1 MSTRILIERLTKSFP
16 SPGGKVTVA
25 VNGVTL
31 AIEAGELFF
40 LLGPSGCG
48 KTTLLRMIAGFID
61 PTGGKLEFDR
71 DGVRTDVTYL
81 PPNKRNTGMVFQ
93 SYALWPHMTVEQNVV
108 FGLDV
113 RSVSDSEKK
122 QRVQEALATVQMEA
136 YAARKPN
143 QLSGGQ
149 QQRIALARALVIR
162 PSVLLLDEP
171 LSNLDAKLRIELR
184 SQIRKVCKASGIT
197 TVYVTHDQK
206 EALSMADRIAI
217 MSAGSVVQVG
227 NPRDLY
233 RRPAS
238 KFVAEFLG
246 ETNLIEATISKI
258 DDRAIHL
265 DTAAGPIRARSPLPD
280 GAVPDS
286 KVLLSIRPESISIAG
301 SGGGANGGSGADSAN
316 TLKAKVADSIY
327 LGEFAQ
333 YEVELAGGVRC
344 AIAHTNP
351 GDQRLSPGQ
360 DVTLRLAPE
369 DIAVLAG

>member
-1 MSTRILIERLTKSFP
+1 MSTRILIDKLTKTFP
-16 SPGGKVTVA
+16 SPGGKIALA

-31 AIEAGELFF
+31 SIDAGELFF

-61 PTGGKLEFDR
+61 PTSGALEFDR

-93 SYALWPHMTVEQNVV
+93 SYALWPHMTVEQNVA

-113 RSVSDSEKK
+113 RGMSDTEKK

-136 YAARKPN
+136 YGARKPN

-149 QQRIALARALVIR
+149 QQRIALARAMVIR

-217 MSAGSVVQVG
+217 MSAGSVVQIG

-233 RRPAS
+233 RRPTS

-246 ETNLIEATISKI
+246 ETNLIPAVITKI
-258 DDRAIHL
+258 DDHAIHL
-265 DTAAGPIRARSPLPD
+265 ETAAGVVRAKSPLPD
-280 GAVPDS
+280 GAGTNS
-286 KVLLSIRPESISIAG
+286 KVLLSIRPESISLAG
-301 SGGGANGGSGADSAN
+301 SGVGANGTAGN
-316 TLKAKVADSIY
+316 TLKGRIADSIY

-333 YEVELAGGVRC
+333 YEVELPGAVRC
-344 AIAHTNP
+344 AVAHTNP
-351 GDQRLSPGQ
+351 GDERLSPGQ
-360 DVTLRLAPE
+360 DVTLSLAPE
-369 DIAVLAG
+369 DVAILAG

>member
-1 MSTRILIERLTKSFP
+1 MSTRILIERLTKTFP
-16 SPGGKVTVA
+16 SPGGKVAVA

-31 AIEAGELFF
+31 GIDAGELFF

-61 PTGGKLEFDR
+61 PTSGALEFER
-71 DGVRTDVTYL
+71 DGQRTDVTYL

-93 SYALWPHMTVEQNVV
+93 SYALWPHMTVEQNIA

-113 RSVSDSEKK
+113 RKVSDAEKK

-136 YAARKPN
+136 YGARKPN

-184 SQIRKVCKASGIT
+184 SQIRKVCKSSGIT

-217 MSAGSVVQVG
+217 MSAGSVVQIG

-246 ETNLIEATISKI
+246 ETNLIPASIAKI
-258 DDRAIHL
+258 DDHAVHL
-265 DTAAGPIRARSPLPD
+265 DTPAGAMRARSPLFD
-280 GAVPDS
+280 GAGVGS
-286 KVLLSIRPESISIAG
+286 RALLSVRPESISI
-301 SGGGANGGSGADSAN
+301 GGTREGANM
-316 TLKAKVADSIY
+316 LKGRVADSIY

-333 YEVELAGGVRC
+333 YDIELPGGVRC
-344 AIAHTNP
+344 AVAHTNP
-351 GDQRLSPGQ
+351 GDERLSPGQ
-360 DVTLRLAPE
+360 DVTLTLAPE
-369 DIAVLAG
+369 DVAVLAE